1 MASENGILDTWTTH
15 IQADALVLVSPD
27 VMRGAEKGRMDAL

>member
-27 VMRGAEKGRMDAL
+27 VMRGAEKRRREAL